1 MAQAVTEARHTK
13 SQRLAAALTKG
24 PVEVLDFL
32 LPLWAG
38 AALGLSPT
46 LVGTLTAAE
55 TLVSFLIRPL
65 AGVLADR
72 YDRARLAALGA
83 LGYAASFALFALATG
98 FGLALVAAVVG
109 GAGGALFWVAL
120 RAKVGEDLP
129 ADSGAFSK
137 LFAAEGVGTL
147 IAMVAAIS
155 LVARIDYPGVFWLCA
170 AACVA
175 AAVVLAIQ
183 KSPGR
188 PAVDSASPRLRELGG
203 RMYPLLGV
211 IVITAIAEA
220 GVALLLLMHLQRG
233 HNLQLGAIATVFL
246 PGFIVYSVL
255 PDYLHGV
262 VTRLGRTR
270 VVTVA
275 LLLSA
280 VFAVGLSFA
289 PHPVVL
295 AGMWILSAAAFAAAI
310 PVEQSIVAEAAGG
323 SLGRGMA
330 IYESATLL
338 GATIG
343 TFGAGLLYDQ
353 GTGWQIAC
361 VVAAVLLAVAALL
374 MRGAIR
380 RIGVSDRVPAPEPA
394 AVAEPARVAEAAPA
408 TEAAPETVAPEA
420 KPDKP
425 DAPELNVWAGHA
437 VIFVVAQV
445 VLAIIGYSWPYEAIF
460 NGPHPAEWWWNS
472 SGHLLLNLGRIWCAV
487 FVVDTVWSVGRVL
500 VYRLRNRG

>member
-1 MAQAVTEARHTK
+1 MAQAVTETRHSK
-13 SQRLAAALTKG
+13 SQQLAAALTKG

-38 AALGLSPT
+38 AALGLSPA

-72 YDRARLAALGA
+72 FDRAKLAALGA
-83 LGYAASFALFALATG
+83 LGYAASFALFAVATA
-98 FGLALVAAVVG
+98 FPLALVAAMVG

-129 ADSGAFSK
+129 TDSGAFSK
-137 LFAAEGVGTL
+137 LFAAEGVGTWV
-147 IAMVAAIS
+147 AMVIAVS
-155 LVARIDYPGVFWLCA
+155 LVSRIDYRGVFWLCA
-170 AACVA
+170 AGCVA
-175 AAVVLAIQ
+175 AAVVLFTL
-183 KSPGR
+183 KSPPR
-188 PAVDSASPRLRELGG
+188 AAIDPASPKLRELGG

-220 GVALLLLMHLQRG
+220 GVALLLLLHLQRG
-233 HNLQLGAIATVFL
+233 HNLQLGAIALVFL
-246 PGFIVYSVL
+246 PGFIVYSTL
-255 PDYLHGV
+255 PEYLHGV

-310 PVEQSIVAEAAGG
+310 PVEQSVVAEAAGG

-343 TFGAGLLYDQ
+343 TFGAGLLYNS
-353 GTGWQIAC
+353 GSGWQIAC
-361 VVAAVLLAVAALL
+361 VVAAVLLATAAVLV
-374 MRGAIR
+374 RGAIR
-380 RIGVSDRVPAPEPA
+380 RIGVSDRVPVPEPA
-394 AVAEPARVAEAAPA
+394 PVAPA
-408 TEAAPETVAPEA
+408 EVSADPVAQAPEQAGSAPA
-420 KPDKP
+420 KPG
-425 DAPELNVWAGHA
+425 APTLNTWAGHA
-437 VIFVVAQV
+437 VIFLVAQV
-445 VLAIIGYSWPYEAIF
+445 VLAVIGYSWPYEALF
-460 NGPHPAEWWWNS
+460 NGPHPAEWYWNS
-472 SGHLLLNLGRIWCAV
+472 SGHLLLNIGRIWCAV
-487 FVVDTVWSVGRVL
+487 FVIDTIYSVGR
-500 VYRLRNRG
+500 YAIFRLRNRG